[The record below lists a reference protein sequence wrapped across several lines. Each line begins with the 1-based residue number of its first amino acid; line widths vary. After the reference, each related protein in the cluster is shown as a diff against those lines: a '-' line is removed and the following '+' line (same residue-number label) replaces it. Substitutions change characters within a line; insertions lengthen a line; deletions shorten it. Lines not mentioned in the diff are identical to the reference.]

1 MCVYH
6 QCVYTDGKWREG
18 CVCIISV
25 FIHGKWREGRVSI
38 ISVFIQMVNGGRD
51 VCVSSVCLYTW

>member
-1 MCVYH
+1 MYH

-18 CVCIISV
+18 RVC
-25 FIHGKWREGRVSI
+25 I

-51 VCVSSVCLYTW
+51 VCVSSVCLYRW